1 MERVDRASL
10 NNALITTGA
19 PLQRRLPSEAFEALG
34 ALMEEMMRRW
44 PAQDLE
50 SSMDVFT
57 ADMESLTMLYGIERV
72 RSAVMALRISPDQK
86 FYPRPDDVAR
96 EIEDAIERNRSALAA
111 QRQAREWRVK
121 VAEFWKWAPQW
132 MEDTGN
138 DEEELLRRHPSY
150 RGTKPK
156 KESVA

>member
-1 MERVDRASL
+1 
-10 NNALITTGA
+10 
-19 PLQRRLPSEAFEALG
+19 
-34 ALMEEMMRRW
+34 
-44 PAQDLE
+44 
-50 SSMDVFT
+50 
-57 ADMESLTMLYGIERV
+57 
-72 RSAVMALRISPDQK
+72 MALRISPDQK